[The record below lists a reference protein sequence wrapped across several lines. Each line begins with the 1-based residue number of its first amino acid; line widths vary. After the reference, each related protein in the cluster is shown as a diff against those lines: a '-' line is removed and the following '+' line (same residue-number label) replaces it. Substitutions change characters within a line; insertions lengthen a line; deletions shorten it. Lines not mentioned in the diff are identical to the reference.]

1 LKLSLSSADFKSI
14 MKVAKSLSCG
24 DLSFKYAAGFDS
36 GLGLIVSKKYG
47 NAVQRNLFKRRCRSA
62 FKTIIVKNVPNIALI
77 IRPKKP
83 NINNKS
89 IYKSFTSIKEEI
101 AN

>member
-1 LKLSLSSADFKSI
+1 

-62 FKTIIVKNVPNIALI
+62 YKTILMNSGVDIALI
-77 IRPKKP
+77 VRPKKQ

-89 IYKSFTSIKEEI
+89 IIKSFIAIKGGI

>member
-1 LKLSLSSADFKSI
+1 

-24 DLSFKYAAGFDS
+24 DLSFKYAIGS
-36 GLGLIVSKKYG
+36 NPGLGLIVSKKYG
-47 NAVQRNLFKRRCRSA
+47 NAVQRNLFKRRCRSVY
-62 FKTIIVKNVPNIALI
+62 KTIFLNNNTNISLIV
-77 IRPKKP
+77 RPKKP